1 MAFRRRQS
9 SALYLADD
17 HLEWDQ
23 VAGGA
28 AFDPRDSG
36 KVSAWLRFSQG
47 TVTGSGFSS
56 VPDVLNSNPATQST
70 DAQRPASGTSGNGLT
85 IATFS
90 NDFLAWPLVNGN
102 NNQSP
107 AWGIALWVRCTPDG
121 TVRRLWSIRLPGAL
135 GGASDNRIEI
145 CSDNNASRGIFVD
158 IYTSTVTARRGA
170 VQASFAAST
179 WTFLTV
185 EYDGA
190 QSAEAD
196 ECVITTG
203 GAVRTLAFGDAAG
216 TPGDMPDTLI
226 QPTGN
231 AHLGAQTT
239 AAGNPFVGDI
249 GPNVF
254 ILNARLT
261 AAERTALMNFE
272 APT

>member
-1 MAFRRRQS
+1 MRILPHGDS
-9 SALYLADD
+9 DD
-17 HLEWDQ
+17 DDPKAWEL

-28 AFDPRDSG
+28 PAFDPRDSG

-56 VPDVLNSNPATQST
+56 VPDVLNNNPAVQGT
-70 DAQRPASGTSGNGLT
+70 DSMRPASGTSANGLT
-85 IATFS
+85 IATFT
-90 NDFLAWPLVNGN
+90 NDFLAWPLVNAS
-102 NNQSP
+102 NNQST
-107 AWGIALWVRCTPDG
+107 AWGIAMWVRCTPDG
-121 TVRRLWSIRLPGAL
+121 TVRRLWSIRLPGAS

-158 IYTSTVTARRGA
+158 IYPTTVTARRGA
-170 VQASFAAST
+170 VQASFAAAT

-185 EYDGA
+185 EYDGT
-190 QSAEAD
+190 QTAEAD

-203 GAVRTLAFGDAAG
+203 GTVRTLAFSDAAG
-216 TPGDMPDTLI
+216 APGDMPDALI

-239 AAGNPFVGDI
+239 AGANPFVGDI

-261 AAERTALMNFE
+261 AAELAALAAFE